1 MPYLALS
8 VLLIGNGKKEK
19 NREWYHLEWTGLPRQ
34 IDADMLICQ
43 PLDIPSL
50 RLPSQI
56 VLYYDKLIIKL
67 FVTSTAFPTLYI
79 NTPL

>member
-8 VLLIGNGKKEK
+8 LLLIGNGKKRK

-34 IDADMLICQ
+34 IGADMLIGQ

-50 RLPSQI
+50 TLPSQI

-67 FVTSTAFPTLYI
+67 FVTSTPFPTLYI
-79 NTPL
+79 NIPL